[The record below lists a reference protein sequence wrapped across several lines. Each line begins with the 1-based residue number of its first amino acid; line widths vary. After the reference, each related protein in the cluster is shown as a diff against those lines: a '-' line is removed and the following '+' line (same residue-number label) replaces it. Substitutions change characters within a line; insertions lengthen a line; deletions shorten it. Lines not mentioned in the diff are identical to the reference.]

1 MRQHA
6 LRYPRFLFFCSKV
19 GVFGGFSSSH
29 CVSMKFPICSPMCS
43 RQLLTLSHILCPK
56 DTSSTFCNLYNQPKN
71 EMITTYLFWDFPKLD
86 FFWVIGQSK
95 MPITKENLKNFGGPY
110 QGFVFNSKMP
120 ITKENL
126 KNFGGP
132 YQGFVFN
139 FAM

>member
-1 MRQHA
+1 MN
-6 LRYPRFLFFCSKV
+6 
-19 GVFGGFSSSH
+19 SS
-29 CVSMKFPICSPMCS
+29 
-43 RQLLTLSHILCPK
+43 
-56 DTSSTFCNLYNQPKN
+56 
-71 EMITTYLFWDFPKLD
+71 EEEITTYLFWDFPKLD